1 MGGGATD
8 ATGAGHRSD
17 GAEEGALVGAVETL
31 MIPQHE
37 IDNLTMTVTAAE
49 DLAAE
54 GHLAAG
60 YGALLAGRRR
70 AAESRAQG
78 AEWGEELVRRWRA
91 ACENYVEAYG
101 ISLQED
107 KGGGAEKGTG

>member
-1 MGGGATD
+1 VGAVED
-8 ATGAGHRSD
+8 RIKRP
-17 GAEEGALVGAVETL
+17 ALAGAVETL

-37 IDNLTMTVTAAE
+37 IDNLTMTITTAE

-60 YGALLAGRRR
+60 YGALLAGRQR

-78 AEWGEELVRRWRA
+78 AEWGEELVRRWRL

-101 ISLQED
+101 ISLEEEE
-107 KGGGAEKGTG
+107 GGEAEKGTG